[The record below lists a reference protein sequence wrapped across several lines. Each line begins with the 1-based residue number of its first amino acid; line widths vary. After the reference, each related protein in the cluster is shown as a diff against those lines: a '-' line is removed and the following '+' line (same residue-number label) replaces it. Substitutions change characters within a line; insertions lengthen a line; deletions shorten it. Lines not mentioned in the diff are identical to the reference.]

1 MVMRA
6 VTSGSATRKD
16 GSSSVTGVSQAMRPS
31 STIWAMSRVVMVL
44 VVETIIIRGSGV
56 TGDGTI
62 YAAAGSWT
70 GTSERYSCDG
80 WHADPWLIVSKDHG
94 RTWTPPQRVPVKPL
108 DWAYPFGHILELAEG
123 RLASRMPVEQLHFA
137 SNGYLHAASVVALAD
152 TSCGY
157 ATVAHLPAGAQSFT
171 TIELKSNHLGTVK
184 EGAIACVATAQ
195 HLGRNTQVW
204 DAVVT
209 DEASGRTIALFRCTQ
224 MVLWPKG

>member
-1 MVMRA
+1 MATLRA
-6 VTSGSATRKD
+6 DISISELNER
-16 GSSSVTGVSQAMRPS
+16 SSEYLPGYLG
-31 STIWAMSRVVMVL
+31 I
-44 VVETIIIRGSGV
+44 E
-56 TGDGTI
+56 
-62 YAAAGSWT
+62 
-70 GTSERYSCDG
+70 
-80 WHADPWLIVSKDHG
+80 
-94 RTWTPPQRVPVKPL
+94 
-108 DWAYPFGHILELAEG
+108 ILELAPNT
-123 RLASRMPVEQLHFA
+123 LHSRMPIKKLHFA
-137 SNGYLHAASVVALAD
+137 PNDFLHAASIVALAD

-157 ATVAHLPAGAQSFT
+157 ATIAHLPEGAQSFT